1 MTFDYQTIVV
11 TQDTIEDA
19 SLIIME
25 DTQTNVNQIENS
37 WLAKTYSESNFF

>member
-1 MTFDYQTIVV
+1 MTFDYQTIGV

-25 DTQTNVNQIENS
+25 DPQTNVNQIENS
-37 WLAKTYSESNFF
+37 WLDLFRK